1 MYYNKFFLQLIN
13 VPCVFIYHMTKF
25 ENDWMSD
32 TLIIKITLMD
42 EAQNFIKSRIG
53 VYIMRPYA
61 G

>member
-1 MYYNKFFLQLIN
+1 
-13 VPCVFIYHMTKF
+13 MTKF